1 MTFTLLIASI
11 ICNVYLLD
19 QVRFQRKQLKYKDD
33 DIQYWKII
41 SKKARHQYDL
51 MVKWNNSWR

>member
-1 MTFTLLIASI
+1 MILTLLIASI

-19 QVRFQRKQLKYKDD
+19 QVRFQRKQLKYKED

-41 SKKARHQYDL
+41 SEKARHQYDL
-51 MVKWNNSWR
+51 MVKWNKSWK